1 MGKRHFSRIVAL
13 EVLYEWSFHKSKKD
27 WKEILKRKL
36 KDYQIKEN
44 NFFSVQLVEGVIK
57 NLEKIDKILN
67 LAAPHWPKDQM
78 SLVDLNILRIGI
90 FELIFG
96 NKKEVPPKV
105 AINEAIE
112 LGKEFGGP
120 KSSKFINGVLGAVFK
135 KIEEIEKSDGKI

>member
-1 MGKRHFSRIVAL
+1 MRKRHLSRILAL
-13 EVLYEWSFHKSKKD
+13 EVLYEWSFHKGKRD
-27 WKEILKRKL
+27 WKEILNRKL
-36 KDYQIKEN
+36 QSAKIKDSSFVSE
-44 NFFSVQLVEGVIK
+44 LVEGVIK

-78 SLVDLNILRIGI
+78 SLVDLNILRIGA

-105 AINEAIE
+105 SINEAIE

-120 KSSKFINGVLGAVFK
+120 KSGKFINGVLGAVFK
-135 KIEEIEKSDGKI
+135 QLEDIEKEK